1 MDDERP
7 PEEQELKA
15 RDVEKLKEVLA
26 GEAPPPVA
34 PPAPEQKRAVPPEP
48 PESNDQGEAARPAAP
63 PEPHERSGGPNAA
76 APPEPPLP
84 VQEDVT
90 QKIEVPTRH
99 PAPSES
105 TPLALADGVEL
116 LGEYEGSGFKEPRYN
131 VRRPGGEMVQ
141 LTELLYLI
149 AEEIDGKRSLE
160 EIAERVSERVGKTV
174 TADNVKTLVENNL
187 APDGFIDGIEP
198 KDQGQKVDP
207 LLALKFKF
215 TLLPAGAV
223 RFAAAALRPLFWPPV
238 ILAALAGFVALDVW
252 YFATHGVA
260 QSLRDLIY
268 QPLLVLVIY
277 GFLIVSVLWHELGHA
292 TACRYGGAEPGRIGF
307 GIYLVWPAFFTDVT
321 DALKLGKGGRVR
333 TDLGGIYFNIL
344 FSLAVGGVYLLT
356 GFEPILVLIL
366 MQHLMMLFN
375 LMPFLRLDGYHAISD
390 LTGIPDLFSRIKP
403 TVKGLNPMK
412 ETPDSV
418 TELKPWA
425 RTVVTLWVLLV
436 IPILLYAFAM
446 MVISAPRVV
455 ATGIDSLS
463 TQWDKMQGAMDDGE
477 TAKASVGAI
486 ESLMIVLPAMGMFY
500 SFFRIGKRIGTGF
513 LEMTSERPVLRTSLG
528 IVGAAAL
535 AGAAFV
541 LVPNGEYRP
550 IQPDEDWTV
559 SESIDAVSDFTS
571 GRPSLTEE
579 REEELGGAPT
589 LEESGEEFVPS
600 NNDDES
606 GTEPDPAEEPRT
618 EPDTEQTEP
627 APTPTPTG

>member
-1 MDDERP
+1 VDDERP
-7 PEEQELKA
+7 AEEQELKA

-26 GEAPPPVA
+26 GDAPPPGA
-34 PPAPEQKRAVPPEP
+34 PPAPEPKPAEPTNAPAPEPEP
-48 PESNDQGEAARPAAP
+48 PHPA
-63 PEPHERSGGPNAA
+63 
-76 APPEPPLP
+76 EPPQP
-84 VQEDVT
+84 PQDSAT
-90 QKIEVPTRH
+90 QKIEVPASGHASRGTS
-99 PAPSES
+99 A
-105 TPLALADGVEL
+105 LALAEGVEL

-141 LTELLYLI
+141 LTELLYFI
-149 AEEIDGKRSLE
+149 ADAMDGQRSLE
-160 EIAERVSERVGKTV
+160 EIAERVSDRVGKTV

-187 APDGFIDGIEP
+187 APDGFIAGIQPEEQP
-198 KDQGQKVDP
+198 QKVDP

-215 TLLPAGAV
+215 TLFPAGAV
-223 RFAAAALRPLFWPPV
+223 RFVAAVLRPLFWPPV
-238 ILAALAGFVALDVW
+238 ILAAVAGFVALDVW
-252 YFATHGVA
+252 YFATHGVG

-268 QPLLVLVIY
+268 QPLIVLMIY

-344 FSLAVGGVYLLT
+344 FSLAVGGVYMLT

-366 MQHLMMLFN
+366 MQHLMMLYN

-390 LTGIPDLFSRIKP
+390 ITGIPDLFSRIKP

-418 TELKPWA
+418 KELKPWA
-425 RTVVTLWVLLV
+425 RSVVTLWVLLV
-436 IPILLYAFAM
+436 IPILLFAFAM
-446 MVISAPRVV
+446 MVISVPRVV

-463 TQWDKMQGAMDDGE
+463 TQWDKMQGAMDGGE
-477 TAKASVGAI
+477 TAQASVGAI

-500 SFFRIGKRIGTGF
+500 SFLRIGKRMGSGF
-513 LEMTSERPVLRTSLG
+513 LEMTAERPVLRTSLG
-528 IVGAAAL
+528 IVGVAAL
-535 AGAAFV
+535 ASAAFV
-541 LVPNGEYRP
+541 LIPNGEYRP
-550 IQPDEDWTV
+550 IQPGEDWTV

-600 NNDDES
+600 HEADSGTDPSSDEP
-606 GTEPDPAEEPRT
+606 GTEPDTDAS
-618 EPDTEQTEP
+618 EP